1 MLCYFEDYG
10 NQAYVKQGPPVA
22 DKTNAPGLG

>member
-22 DKTNAPGLG
+22 DKTNASGLV